1 MDQTKQNVVGAY
13 ALVTGS
19 GAGLGM
25 AFAKELASRGYNLV
39 MVSLQ
44 GEYLEQ
50 KAQAI
55 STEHQV
61 DVLYLEKDLSDEQ
74 SSADIAQFL
83 LENHIHLHVLVNNA
97 GIGSTNPFL
106 DFPPA
111 FYVKQLKVNVITPV
125 LLIRMILEDMLS
137 FEHKCYILNVGSLGG
152 YFHLPNKEVYGASK
166 AFVHSFTNALQL
178 RVKGTNVSVTVISP
192 GPVET
197 NERIQAAHKNMKG
210 LAKRAVMIPEEVAEQ
225 ALDAMFAQKKKFIPG
240 KINRL
245 FLLLDWLVP
254 TSVKNK
260 ILWKE
265 MKRQASFTK

>member
-1 MDQTKQNVVGAY
+1 MDQRKPNVTDTY

-19 GAGLGM
+19 GSGLGL

-39 MVSLQ
+39 MVSLP
-44 GEYLEQ
+44 GESLPQ
-50 KAQAI
+50 TAAGI
-55 STEHQV
+55 SDHFKV
-61 DVLYLEKDLSDEQ
+61 NVLYLEKDLSEEQ
-74 SSADIAQFL
+74 SSTDIVQFL
-83 LENHIHLHVLVNNA
+83 RDKKIRLQVLVNNA

-125 LLIRMILEDMLS
+125 LLIRMLLEDMLA
-137 FEHKCYILNVGSLGG
+137 FDHQCYILNVGSLGG

-166 AFVHSFTNALQL
+166 AFVHSFTNSLQL
-178 RVKGTNVSVTVISP
+178 RVKDTNVSVTVISP

-210 LAKRAVMIPEEVAEQ
+210 LAKKAVMFPEEVATQ
-225 ALDAMFAQKKKFIPG
+225 ALDAMFAHKKKFIPG

-254 TSVKNK
+254 TAVKNR
-260 ILWKE
+260 ILTKE
-265 MKRQASFTK
+265 MKRQASFTR

>member
-1 MDQTKQNVVGAY
+1 MDQTKQNVSSAY

-25 AFAKELASRGYNLV
+25 AFAKDLAARGYNLI
-39 MVSLQ
+39 MVSLP
-44 GEYLEQ
+44 GESLPE
-50 KAQAI
+50 KAEAI
-55 STEHQV
+55 ATAFQV
-61 DVLYLEKDLSDEQ
+61 NVLCLEKDLSDEQ
-74 SSADIAQFL
+74 SPAEIVQFIR
-83 LENHIHLHVLVNNA
+83 ENHIRLHVLVNNA

-125 LLIRMILEDMLS
+125 LLIRMILEDMLA
-137 FEHKCYILNVGSLGG
+137 FDHQCYILNVGSLGG

-166 AFVHSFTNALQL
+166 AFVHSFTNSLQL
-178 RVKGTNVSVTVISP
+178 RVKDTNVSVTVISP

-210 LAKRAVMIPEEVAEQ
+210 LAKKAVMLPEEVAAQ
-225 ALDAMFAQKKKFIPG
+225 ALDAMFSHKKKFIPG

-245 FLLLDWLVP
+245 FLVLDWLVP

>member
-1 MDQTKQNVVGAY
+1 MDQTKQNVKGAY

-19 GAGLGM
+19 GAGLGL
-25 AFAKELASRGYNLV
+25 AFARDLAARGYHLI
-39 MVSLQ
+39 MVSLP
-44 GEYLEQ
+44 EESLKE
-50 KAQAI
+50 KAQALA
-55 STEHQV
+55 TEYKV

-74 SSADIAQFL
+74 SPAEIVQFIR
-83 LENHIHLHVLVNNA
+83 ENQIRLHVLVNNA

-125 LLIRMILEDMLS
+125 LLIRMILEDMLA
-137 FEHKCYILNVGSLGG
+137 FDHQCYILNVGSLGG

-178 RVKGTNVSVTVISP
+178 RVKGTNVSATVISP

-210 LAKRAVMIPEEVAEQ
+210 LAKKAVMLPEEVAAQ
-225 ALDAMFAQKKKFIPG
+225 ALDAMFAHKKKFIPG

-245 FLLLDWLVP
+245 FLVLDWLVP
-254 TSVKNK
+254 TAVKNK

-265 MKRQASFTK
+265 MKRQASFTG